1 MLKIGLIAEFNPF
14 HNGHK
19 YLINQIKKQFKDCFL
34 VVALS
39 DDYNQ
44 RGEITIANFKE
55 RKLAA
60 LSNGVDKVIKLDLLS
75 STQAAHVFAKGAI
88 DLLLK
93 ENINILCFGVSDEN
107 ADINTYIT
115 SAQQIKNNKIKYDQ
129 ILKEYLNK
137 GFSYAYSTLES
148 LKKISNSK
156 YIPKDILGFEYT
168 KYIINNNLSI
178 KPFCFKRTIDSTAKN
193 SDGIY
198 ATGSYIRQLIDN
210 GLDYSKY
217 TNMVIRQPIKKI
229 EDLYSKFQQIVFSS
243 SSSELSQIL
252 LMDEGME
259 NLFKKNIHADSY
271 SKFVNLCVSKRYTKS
286 RIKRIILY
294 TILDIKK

>member
-148 LKKISNSK
+148 LKKLA
-156 YIPKDILGFEYT
+156 IL
-168 KYIINNNLSI
+168 
-178 KPFCFKRTIDSTAKN
+178 
-193 SDGIY
+193 
-198 ATGSYIRQLIDN
+198 
-210 GLDYSKY
+210 
-217 TNMVIRQPIKKI
+217 
-229 EDLYSKFQQIVFSS
+229 
-243 SSSELSQIL
+243 
-252 LMDEGME
+252 
-259 NLFKKNIHADSY
+259 NIFRKTY
-271 SKFVNLCVSKRYTKS
+271 
-286 RIKRIILY
+286 
-294 TILDIKK
+294 

>member
-44 RGEITIANFKE
+44 RGEITIANFEE

-93 ENINILCFGVSDEN
+93 ENIDILCFGVSDEN
-107 ADINTYIT
+107 ADINIYIT
-115 SAQQIKNNKIKYDQ
+115 SAKQIKNNKIKYDQ

-148 LKKISNSK
+148 LKKINNSK

-168 KYIINNNLSI
+168 KYIINNNLNI
-178 KPFCFKRTIDSTAKN
+178 ELFCFKRTIDSAAKN

-198 ATGSYIRQLIDN
+198 ATGSYIRQLIYN

-217 TNMVIRQPIKKI
+217 TDMVIREPIKKI

-243 SSSELSQIL
+243 SQCELSQIL

-259 NLFKKNIHADSY
+259 NLFKKNIYVDSY
-271 SKFVNLCVSKRYTKS
+271 ERFVNLCVSKRYTKS
-286 RIKRIILY
+286 RIKRVILY
-294 TILDIKK
+294 TILGIKK

>member
-93 ENINILCFGVSDEN
+93 ENIDILCFGVSDEN

-115 SAQQIKNNKIKYDQ
+115 SAKQIKNNKIKYDQ

-168 KYIINNNLSI
+168 KYIINNNLNI
-178 KPFCFKRTIDSTAKN
+178 ELFCFKRTIDSAAKN

-198 ATGSYIRQLIDN
+198 ATGSYIRQLIYN

-217 TNMVIRQPIKKI
+217 TDMVIREPIKKI

-243 SSSELSQIL
+243 SQCELSQIL

-259 NLFKKNIHADSY
+259 NLFKKNIYVDSY
-271 SKFVNLCVSKRYTKS
+271 ERFVNLCVSKRYTKS
-286 RIKRIILY
+286 RIKRVILY
-294 TILDIKK
+294 TILGIKK

>member
-44 RGEITIANFKE
+44 RGEITIANFNE

-93 ENINILCFGVSDEN
+93 ENIDILCFGVSDEN

-115 SAQQIKNNKIKYDQ
+115 SAQQIKDNKIKYDQ

-168 KYIINNNLSI
+168 KYIINNNLNI
-178 KPFCFKRTIDSTAKN
+178 EPFCFKRTIDSAAKN

-198 ATGSYIRQLIDN
+198 ATGSYIRQLIYN

-217 TNMVIRQPIKKI
+217 TDMVIREPIKKI

-243 SSSELSQIL
+243 SQCELSQIL

-259 NLFKKNIHADSY
+259 NLLKKNIYVDSY
-271 SKFVNLCVSKRYTKS
+271 ERFVNLCVSKRYTKS
-286 RIKRIILY
+286 RIKRVILY
-294 TILDIKK
+294 TILGIKK

>member
-44 RGEITIANFKE
+44 RGEITIANFNE

-93 ENINILCFGVSDEN
+93 ENIDILCFGVSDEN

-115 SAQQIKNNKIKYDQ
+115 SAQQIKDNKIKYDQ

-148 LKKISNSK
+148 LKKISNSN

-168 KYIINNNLSI
+168 KYIINNNLNI
-178 KPFCFKRTIDSTAKN
+178 EPFCFKRTIDSAAKN

-198 ATGSYIRQLIDN
+198 ATGSYIRQLIYN

-217 TNMVIRQPIKKI
+217 TDMVIREPIKKI

-243 SSSELSQIL
+243 SQCELSQIL

-259 NLFKKNIHADSY
+259 NLLKKNIYVDSY
-271 SKFVNLCVSKRYTKS
+271 ERFVNLCVSKRYTKS
-286 RIKRIILY
+286 RIKRVILY
-294 TILDIKK
+294 TILGIKK

>member
-44 RGEITIANFKE
+44 RGEITIANFEE

-93 ENINILCFGVSDEN
+93 ENIDILCFGVSDEN

-115 SAQQIKNNKIKYDQ
+115 SAKQIKNNKIKYDQ

-168 KYIINNNLSI
+168 KYIINNNLNI
-178 KPFCFKRTIDSTAKN
+178 ELFCFKRTIDSAAKN

-198 ATGSYIRQLIDN
+198 ATGSYIRQLIYN

-217 TNMVIRQPIKKI
+217 TDMVIREPIKKI

-243 SSSELSQIL
+243 SQCELSQIL

-259 NLFKKNIHADSY
+259 NLFKKNIYVDSY
-271 SKFVNLCVSKRYTKS
+271 ERFVNLCVSKRYTKS
-286 RIKRIILY
+286 RIKRVVLY
-294 TILDIKK
+294 TILGIKK

>member
-93 ENINILCFGVSDEN
+93 EKINILCFGVSDEN
-107 ADINTYIT
+107 PDINTYIT
-115 SAQQIKNNKIKYDQ
+115 SAQQIKDNKIKYDQ

-168 KYIINNNLSI
+168 KYIINNNLNI
-178 KPFCFKRTIDSTAKN
+178 KLFCFKRTIDSAAKN

-198 ATGSYIRQLIDN
+198 ATGSYIRQLINN

-217 TNMVIRQPIKKI
+217 TDMLIRQPIKKI

-286 RIKRIILY
+286 RIKRVILY

>member
-44 RGEITIANFKE
+44 RGEITIANFNE

-93 ENINILCFGVSDEN
+93 ENIDILCFGVSDEN

-115 SAQQIKNNKIKYDQ
+115 SAQQIKDNKIKYDQ

-137 GFSYAYSTLES
+137 GFSYAYSSLES

-178 KPFCFKRTIDSTAKN
+178 KPFCFKRTIDSAVKN

-198 ATGSYIRQLIDN
+198 ATGSYIRKLIN
-210 GLDYSKY
+210 KGLDYSKY
-217 TNMVIRQPIKKI
+217 TNMVIREPIKKI

-243 SSSELSQIL
+243 SQFELSQIL

-259 NLFKKNIHADSY
+259 NLFKKNIYADSY
-271 SKFVNLCVSKRYTKS
+271 ERFVNLCVSKRYTKS
-286 RIKRIILY
+286 RIKRVILY
-294 TILDIKK
+294 TILGIKK

>member
-115 SAQQIKNNKIKYDQ
+115 SAQQIKNNKVKYDQ

-168 KYIINNNLSI
+168 KYIINNNLKLSKKDLLNKILTEI
-178 KPFCFKRTIDSTAKN
+178 KGYDLNPLAVISARAN
-193 SDGIY
+193 
-198 ATGSYIRQLIDN
+198 YII
-210 GLDYSKY
+210 SF
-217 TNMVIRQPIKKI
+217 IK
-229 EDLYSKFQQIVFSS
+229 
-243 SSSELSQIL
+243 
-252 LMDEGME
+252 
-259 NLFKKNIHADSY
+259 
-271 SKFVNLCVSKRYTKS
+271 
-286 RIKRIILY
+286 
-294 TILDIKK
+294 

>member
-44 RGEITIANFKE
+44 RGEITIANFEE

-93 ENINILCFGVSDEN
+93 ENIDILCFGVSDEN

-115 SAQQIKNNKIKYDQ
+115 SAKQIKNNKIKYDQ

-168 KYIINNNLSI
+168 KYIINNNLNI
-178 KPFCFKRTIDSTAKN
+178 ELFCFKRTIDSAAKN

-198 ATGSYIRQLIDN
+198 ATGSYIRQLIYN

-217 TNMVIRQPIKKI
+217 TDMVIREPIKKI

-243 SSSELSQIL
+243 SQCELSQIL

-259 NLFKKNIHADSY
+259 NLFKKNIYVDSY
-271 SKFVNLCVSKRYTKS
+271 ERFVNLCVSKRYTKS
-286 RIKRIILY
+286 RIKRVILY
-294 TILDIKK
+294 TILGIKK

>member
-88 DLLLK
+88 DLLL
-93 ENINILCFGVSDEN
+93 
-107 ADINTYIT
+107 
-115 SAQQIKNNKIKYDQ
+115 
-129 ILKEYLNK
+129 
-137 GFSYAYSTLES
+137 
-148 LKKISNSK
+148 
-156 YIPKDILGFEYT
+156 
-168 KYIINNNLSI
+168 
-178 KPFCFKRTIDSTAKN
+178 
-193 SDGIY
+193 
-198 ATGSYIRQLIDN
+198 
-210 GLDYSKY
+210 
-217 TNMVIRQPIKKI
+217 
-229 EDLYSKFQQIVFSS
+229 
-243 SSSELSQIL
+243 
-252 LMDEGME
+252 
-259 NLFKKNIHADSY
+259 
-271 SKFVNLCVSKRYTKS
+271 
-286 RIKRIILY
+286 
-294 TILDIKK
+294 

>member
-93 ENINILCFGVSDEN
+93 ENIDILCFGVSDEN

-115 SAQQIKNNKIKYDQ
+115 SAQQIKDNKIKYDQ

-178 KPFCFKRTIDSTAKN
+178 KPFCFKRTIDSAAKH

-198 ATGSYIRQLIDN
+198 ATGSYIRKLINN

-217 TNMVIRQPIKKI
+217 TDMVIRQPIAKI

-243 SSSELSQIL
+243 SQSELSQIL

-259 NLFKKNIHADSY
+259 NLFKKNIYADSY
-271 SKFVNLCVSKRYTKS
+271 EKFVNLCVSKRYTKS
-286 RIKRIILY
+286 RIKRVILY

>member
-1 MLKIGLIAEFNPF
+1 M
-14 HNGHK
+14 
-19 YLINQIKKQFKDCFL
+19 
-34 VVALS
+34 
-39 DDYNQ
+39 
-44 RGEITIANFKE
+44 
-55 RKLAA
+55 
-60 LSNGVDKVIKLDLLS
+60 
-75 STQAAHVFAKGAI
+75 
-88 DLLLK
+88 
-93 ENINILCFGVSDEN
+93 
-107 ADINTYIT
+107 
-115 SAQQIKNNKIKYDQ
+115 
-129 ILKEYLNK
+129 NK

-168 KYIINNNLSI
+168 KYIINNNLNI
-178 KPFCFKRTIDSTAKN
+178 KPFCFKRTIDSAAKN

-217 TNMVIRQPIKKI
+217 TDMVIRQPIKKI

-286 RIKRIILY
+286 RIKRVILY